1 MKLKLFTA
9 LTCLYISAAHA
20 ATFNFEVDAV
30 STCEVTA
37 EPTICEP
44 VTEYRVYDVTGDNM
58 LFVGGDEATTF
69 TRNYPAE
76 SNVEICFVA
85 TAFNGLES
93 MPTDEVCLTPTVA
106 RPLAPGYFDVTFN

>member
-1 MKLKLFTA
+1 MKIKLFTA
-9 LTCLYISAAHA
+9 LTCLYISAAQA
-20 ATFNFEVDAV
+20 ATFNFDVDPV
-30 STCEVTA
+30 TTCEVTA
-37 EPTICEP
+37 EATICEP

-58 LFVGGDEATTF
+58 LFVGGDANPIF

-93 MPTDEVCLTPTVA
+93 MPTAEVCLTPTVA
-106 RPLAPGYFDVTFN
+106 RPLAPGYFEVTFN